1 MIDYQEIGGRTGCL
15 HMDSNSLPV
24 YRVSDRE
31 WILMDSGLNYEGS
44 QLMDFLD
51 REGIQVLAVLTSHA
65 HFDHMGNHRLLQEE
79 MGAKLVM
86 TAMDAGS
93 VKDATSLKTCFYS
106 STAEEIRRKVGY
118 MVCQA
123 DRLLFPWERQFSIE
137 GVTFWQ
143 FPLPGHAASHVGYRT
158 QDGVLYVGDAL
169 MGREILA
176 DQSLA
181 YMLDWQLAFQTMKEI
196 SRIPARVWILAHGG
210 PVTEREELAEEN
222 IRVYQDILQEMWR
235 LLEREFFLEEALE
248 LFIPHQRLKVKNP
261 PYARMAERIIRSGLE
276 YLTDSNK
283 LEIQVKRGRILYKK
297 AQIY

>member
-1 MIDYQEIGGRTGCL
+1 
-15 HMDSNSLPV
+15 MDSNSLPV

-31 WILMDSGLNYEGS
+31 WILMDSGLSYEGS
-44 QLMDFLD
+44 QLMEYLN
-51 REGIQVLAVLTSHA
+51 REGIHILAVLTSHA

-106 STAEEIRRKVGY
+106 STAEEIQRKVGY

-123 DRLLFPWERQFSIE
+123 DRLLFPWERQFCLE
-137 GVTFWQ
+137 GITFWQ

-169 MGREILA
+169 MGKEILA

-196 SRIPARVWILAHGG
+196 SQIPAQAWILAHGG
-210 PVTEREELAEEN
+210 PVRELEGLAEAN
-222 IRVYQDILQEMWR
+222 IRLYQGILQEMWE
-235 LLEREFFLEEALE
+235 LLDSQFFLEEALE
-248 LFIPHQRLKVKNP
+248 QVIPRQHWKVKNP
-261 PYARMAERIIRSGLE
+261 SHARMAERILRSGLE
-276 YLTDSNK
+276 YLTDSKK
-283 LEIQVKRGRILYKK
+283 LEIQVKRGRILYRKV
-297 AQIY
+297 